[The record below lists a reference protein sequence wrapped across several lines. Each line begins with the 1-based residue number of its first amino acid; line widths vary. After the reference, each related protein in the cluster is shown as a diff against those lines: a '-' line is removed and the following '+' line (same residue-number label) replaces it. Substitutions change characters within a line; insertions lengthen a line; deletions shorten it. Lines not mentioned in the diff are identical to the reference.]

1 MNAVKSFAQN
11 GSTRTLAEASG
22 SGESYTLATR
32 STCDWFSSAVQRLQA
47 VSNLQSNWDSYG
59 SLSVDIHSVHY
70 AHCLLSWLVNHVSI
84 GKPKISATPSGRVCF
99 CWERPDFEVE
109 VCSNGMF
116 LYMDG
121 DCEGQTADTSRIA
134 ALLSKPLD
142 A

>member
-1 MNAVKSFAQN
+1 MNAVKSFPKD
-11 GSTRTLAEASG
+11 GSTRTFAVANG

-32 STCDWFSSAVQRLQA
+32 STCDWFSTAVQRLQA
-47 VSNLQSNWDSYG
+47 VSNLQTNWDSYG
-59 SLSVDIHSVHY
+59 SHAVDIHSVHY
-70 AHCLLSWLVNHVSI
+70 AHCLLSWLVNHVSV

-99 CWERPDFEVE
+99 AWEKPDFEVE

-116 LYMDG
+116 LYIDG
-121 DCEGQTADTSRIA
+121 DEEGETADASRIS